1 LSLAGQII
9 AAVAGLVVA
18 LFDVVFLGDVLSN
31 GPLSFDVVFWMWPV
45 GIGAV
50 AALLLGSLVVSARHL
65 AWMRG
70 LAAILSTV
78 IGIAGFFFFG
88 AMLIGAVLAGIS
100 AGLAVDP
107 RHDRVI

>member
-1 LSLAGQII
+1 
-9 AAVAGLVVA
+9 
-18 LFDVVFLGDVLSN
+18 
-31 GPLSFDVVFWMWPV
+31 
-45 GIGAV
+45 
-50 AALLLGSLVVSARHL
+50 
-65 AWMRG
+65 MRG

-88 AMLIGAVLAGIS
+88 LMLIGAVLAGIS